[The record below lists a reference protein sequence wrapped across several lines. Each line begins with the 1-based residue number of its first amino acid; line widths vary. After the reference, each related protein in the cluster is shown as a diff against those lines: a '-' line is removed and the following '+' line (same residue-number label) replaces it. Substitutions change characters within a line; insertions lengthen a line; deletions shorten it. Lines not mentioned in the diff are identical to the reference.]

1 VRREKGKEMK
11 GYYTQLTL
19 HDRHLIE
26 HMLNERTPLN
36 KIASTLHRDPSG
48 LRREIKKYRS
58 EWKKANQGSYLNDC
72 AHFKSCQ
79 KRFLCGGSC
88 TFKGRPCR
96 SCSLCNA
103 RCKDFQLLTCQRLV
117 RSPYVCNGCA
127 TRHHCKHTKQFYF
140 SSLAHDQSSKYRSES
155 RKGHGYTLAQLQR
168 LETLIVPLIK
178 NQSQSIHH
186 VYVHNQDHFPMS
198 ERHLYTLIDQG
209 LFQVRNL
216 DLPTKVRFKQR
227 KKGIERKIEPQ
238 CRQGRTYLDFL
249 EYLKD
254 NPGTPVVEM
263 DTVEG
268 RKGESVLLTL
278 YFRICSF
285 QLFIK
290 REANTS
296 HTVIEIINQLYDRL
310 GHDHF
315 TSLFP
320 CILTDNGS
328 EFSNPSFIE
337 NHLVFNEDGTIVS
350 QTPRTK
356 LFYCDPKSP
365 EQKAVCER
373 NHEFVRRFIPKGVSF
388 DSYTPT
394 HIQIMTNHINSY
406 KRPKIKMESP
416 ISIFIAHY
424 GSAVSLALGLEEIPP
439 NDIYLNASIL
449 K

>member
-1 VRREKGKEMK
+1 MK

-79 KRFLCGGSC
+79 TRFLCGGSC
-88 TFKGRPCR
+88 TFRGRPCR

-117 RSPYVCNGCA
+117 RAPYVCNGCA

-140 SSLAHDQSSKYRSES
+140 SSLAHD
-155 RKGHGYTLAQLQR
+155 
-168 LETLIVPLIK
+168 
-178 NQSQSIHH
+178 QSQSIHH

-238 CRQGRTYLDFL
+238 CRQGRTYLDFVD
-249 EYLKD
+249 YLKD
-254 NPGTPVVEM
+254 NPGIPVVEM

-278 YFRICSF
+278 YFRICSL

-296 HTVIEIINQLYDRL
+296 YTVIEIINQLYDCI

-337 NHLVFNEDGTIVS
+337 NHVVLNEDGTIHS
-350 QTPRTK
+350 LTPRTK

-388 DSYTPT
+388 DPYTPA

>member
-1 VRREKGKEMK
+1 MK
-11 GYYTQLTL
+11 GHYTQLTL
-19 HDRHLIE
+19 NERQLIE
-26 HMLNERTPLN
+26 HMLNDKKSLSQ
-36 KIASTLHRDPSG
+36 ISSILDRDVSG
-48 LRREIKKYRS
+48 LRREIKNYRTES
-58 EWKKANQGSYLNDC
+58 KKANQGSYLNDC
-72 AHFKSCQ
+72 VHITTCR
-79 KRFLCGGSC
+79 KRFLCGGLC
-88 TFKGRPCR
+88 TFRGRPCR
-96 SCSLCNA
+96 SCSLCNE
-103 RCKDFQLLTCQRLV
+103 RCEEFKKAICPQLIHT
-117 RSPYVCNGCA
+117 PYVCNGCP
-127 TRHHCKHTKQFYF
+127 TRVHCKRTKYFYF
-140 SSLAHDQSSKYRSES
+140 ASLAHHLSLKKRSES
-155 RKGHGYTLAQLQR
+155 RMGHGYTSAQLQR
-168 LETLIVPLIK
+168 LEALIVPLIK

-278 YFRICSF
+278 YFRICSL

-290 REANTS
+290 RVANTS
-296 HTVIEIINQLYDRL
+296 FTVIEIINQLYDRL

-328 EFSNPSFIE
+328 EFSNPSMIE
-337 NHLVFNEDGTIVS
+337 NHIVFNEDGTIVS

-373 NHEFVRRFIPKGVSF
+373 NHEFIRRFIPKGVSF

-424 GSAVSLALGLEEIPP
+424 GRTVSLALGLEEIPP

>member
-1 VRREKGKEMK
+1 MSQH
-11 GYYTQLTL
+11 YTQLTL

-26 HMLNERTPLN
+26 HLLNERTPLN
-36 KIASTLHRDPSG
+36 KIAFTLQRDPSG

-72 AHFKSCQ
+72 AQFKSCQ

-88 TFKGRPCR
+88 TFRGRPCR
-96 SCSLCNA
+96 SCSLCNTH
-103 RCKDFQLLTCQRLV
+103 CDDFQLLTCQRLV
-117 RSPYVCNGCA
+117 RAPYVCNGCA
-127 TRHHCKHTKQFYF
+127 TRYHCKHTKQFYF
-140 SSLAHDQSSKYRSES
+140 SSLAHDQSQGVRRQS
-155 RKGHGYTLAQLQR
+155 RMGHGYTPTQLQR

-186 VYVHNQDHFPMS
+186 VYTHNKDHFPMS
-198 ERHLYTLIDQG
+198 ERHLYTLIDRG

-216 DLPTKVRFKQR
+216 DLPLKVRFKLR
-227 KKGIERKIEPQ
+227 KKGMERKVEPQ
-238 CRQGRTYLDFL
+238 CRHGRTYQDFTQ
-249 EYLKD
+249 YLMD
-254 NPGTPVVEM
+254 HPGTPVVEM

-278 YFRICSF
+278 YFRNCSL
-285 QLFIK
+285 QLFFK
-290 REANTS
+290 RDINTS
-296 HTVIEIINQLYDRL
+296 YSVIDILNHLYTLL
-310 GHDHF
+310 GHDDF

-320 CILTDNGS
+320 CILTDNGT
-328 EFSNPSFIE
+328 EFSNATWIE
-337 NHLVFNEDGTIVS
+337 NHLVFDEEGLI
-350 QTPRTK
+350 QCQIPRTK

-388 DSYTPT
+388 DSYTPN

-416 ISIFIAHY
+416 LSIFIAHY
-424 GSAVSLALGLEEIPP
+424 GVSIASALGLIEIPP